1 MMKVMAKE
9 IGQIVCEYR
18 TMFEDVAKTVPNIR
32 PKDDVMYSS
41 LDYGKILNEM
51 NTFLEG
57 YVSYRNGDDQTSK
70 YDGKVIP
77 ITKKYYDGMFS
88 DMSEKSPYRVQHT
101 LEDMK
106 NVNQTFL
113 EGSLALKN
121 TMESI
126 NENLSDIESQQLVA
140 MTRNQYNKLARVYRD
155 DMSLYLWLAT
165 RNSKTN
171 PKIASIEN
179 RMAFY
184 DTKTPVMHAIDS
196 YSK

>member
-171 PKIASIEN
+171 PKIAPIEN

>member
-88 DMSEKSPYRVQHT
+88 DMSEKSPYRVRHT

-171 PKIASIEN
+171 PKIAPIEN